1 MYLPKIRLDHW
12 QGESCVTAVPNWS
25 VSSQIRD
32 RPESIRSIDPWR
44 NQYNR
49 RIQQLRVT
57 ESLRKE
63 TPISLP
69 GLFYSPPRNLLLTA
83 EHHKIPFRIKLHYL
97 CLQKQLGF
105 IESNRHDPIRL
116 QLEKL
121 SVAVHARGSTWF
133 LYVVIFSFYDAKP
146 IGILS
151 FTRKTD
157 SICFLL
163 NQTMKVNNDR
173 SLRS

>member
-32 RPESIRSIDPWR
+32 RPESIRSIDPRR

-57 ESLRKE
+57 EGLRKE

-69 GLFYSPPRNLLLTA
+69 GRFYSPPRNLLLTA

-97 CLQKQLGF
+97 CLQKQLG
-105 IESNRHDPIRL
+105 L
-116 QLEKL
+116 KL
-121 SVAVHARGSTWF
+121 SPTDMTQYACNSKSYLLLYMHGGRRDSFMSLFSLSTMQNPSEF
-133 LYVVIFSFYDAKP
+133 CLSPAK
-146 IGILS
+146 LTA
-151 FTRKTD
+151 FVFFWTKQWR
-157 SICFLL
+157 
-163 NQTMKVNNDR
+163 
-173 SLRS
+173 